1 MNDYHISQVRLREL
15 ICARCRN
22 SLHKG
27 SYCLFTPH
35 TYSKYCLNC
44 LDEVMKEQITWYKQK
59 IVERRKIIAKVKRN
73 KEKWT
78 KHNIACSVCSQ
89 W

>member
-1 MNDYHISQVRLREL
+1 MNDFHISRVRLGEL
-15 ICARCRN
+15 SCARCHNR
-22 SLHKG
+22 LHKG

-44 LDEVMKEQITWYKQK
+44 LDEVMKEHIDFYKKK
-59 IVERRKIIAKVKRN
+59 IEERRKIIARVKRN

-78 KHNIACSVCSQ
+78 KHNIACAVCN
-89 W
+89 